1 MFEKLLMKDILVP
14 IIIIVISI
22 LAYAIAKNII
32 KKVFKVSMKTLD
44 AKRKNTLMML
54 FTNVVKF
61 FIIAI
66 ASISLL
72 ESYGIDTKSL
82 IASLGVFAAVIAL
95 ALQDLLKDFVAGIT
109 IFIEGQYHIG
119 DIITIGDFKGEVIAI
134 TLKTTRVQAY
144 TGEIKIFANRN
155 ITEVVNHT
163 LDNSLAIVD
172 INVAYDSDLEKVD
185 KILTKL
191 CERLTEELDNLKGP
205 VVLLGLNQLNDSS
218 ISYRIVATTV
228 AMQHFVVQRAILK
241 AAILELNKNN
251 IEIPFQQVVLHN
263 GK

>member
-1 MFEKLLMKDILVP
+1 M
-14 IIIIVISI
+14 
-22 LAYAIAKNII
+22 
-32 KKVFKVSMKTLD
+32 
-44 AKRKNTLMML
+44 
-54 FTNVVKF
+54 
-61 FIIAI
+61 
-66 ASISLL
+66 
-72 ESYGIDTKSL
+72 
-82 IASLGVFAAVIAL
+82 
-95 ALQDLLKDFVAGIT
+95 
-109 IFIEGQYHIG
+109 
-119 DIITIGDFKGEVIAI
+119 
-134 TLKTTRVQAY
+134 
-144 TGEIKIFANRN
+144 
-155 ITEVVNHT
+155 
-163 LDNSLAIVD
+163 D

>member
-1 MFEKLLMKDILVP
+1 MC
-14 IIIIVISI
+14 
-22 LAYAIAKNII
+22 
-32 KKVFKVSMKTLD
+32 
-44 AKRKNTLMML
+44 
-54 FTNVVKF
+54 
-61 FIIAI
+61 
-66 ASISLL
+66 
-72 ESYGIDTKSL
+72 
-82 IASLGVFAAVIAL
+82 
-95 ALQDLLKDFVAGIT
+95 
-109 IFIEGQYHIG
+109 
-119 DIITIGDFKGEVIAI
+119 DIITIGSFKGEVIAV
-134 TLKTTRVQAY
+134 TLKTTRVKAY